1 MYRSTKRKI
10 TQIAI
15 IVGVLLFASLCYFVA
30 GWRGPVVI
38 IIFALI
44 IPVLPLKEAKA
55 AVKLEVLVPT
65 GKADIK
71 PVKLAKRV
79 DTLEGKRIAIHWNGK
94 PGAEYLLAEI
104 EDQLKAKY
112 KTAKFFHWPKGTA
125 WGADVEQYIKKD
137 PVDVAI
143 LAVGD

>member
-1 MYRSTKRKI
+1 M
-10 TQIAI
+10 
-15 IVGVLLFASLCYFVA
+15 GLL
-30 GWRGPVVI
+30 
-38 IIFALI
+38 ALPI
-44 IPVLPLKEAKA
+44 LIGLTAVPIPPREEAMA
-55 AVKLEVLVPT
+55 AAPVKLEVLVPS

-71 PVKLAKRV
+71 PAKLAKRV
-79 DTLEGKRIAIHWNGK
+79 DTLDGKRIAIHWNGK

-112 KTAKFFHWPKGTA
+112 KNAKFYHWPKGTA
-125 WGADVEQYIKKD
+125 WRADVEAYIKKQ

>member
-1 MYRSTKRKI
+1 MKRRGLMGLL
-10 TQIAI
+10 ALPI
-15 IVGVLLFASLCYFVA
+15 IVGSIAMPIPLMEEAMA
-30 GWRGPVVI
+30 AAPVR
-38 IIFALI
+38 
-44 IPVLPLKEAKA
+44 
-55 AVKLEVLVPT
+55 LEVLVPS

-71 PVKLAKRV
+71 PAKLAKRI

-112 KTAKFFHWPKGTA
+112 KNAKFYHWPKGTA
-125 WGADVEQYIKKD
+125 WRADVEGFIKKQ
-137 PVDVAI
+137 PVDVAV